1 MRKIFLYLT
10 VIAAGTA
17 VFFVLNNT
25 NKAVANVGD
34 PMEEDL
40 SARQQYELMRL
51 AGPDGK
57 IPEHIR
63 EKELAFSATLP
74 NDASV
79 TRSGPNALSQAIW
92 SQRGPWN
99 VGGRTR
105 AFGIDKDD
113 ENHIIAGSTSGGI
126 WTTFD
131 GGTSWSKVTPSLSY
145 HGVSCLAQ
153 DMRAGHDSV
162 WYAGSGEA
170 YGQSASG
177 GSAYYLGNGL
187 LKSTDNGT
195 TWTQLTPTVT
205 NTPQAFD
212 SFWDFQWNI
221 ALDESDTVND
231 VIYAA
236 NLGGIYRSMN
246 GGTSW
251 TVVRGGS
258 TSAYSYFTDIA
269 VTKDSGIVYATLSSD
284 GPHKGIWR
292 STDQCT
298 TWTKISNS
306 LFGDSLCNRVVM
318 GINPSDE
325 NEIYF
330 LGNSDGMGMPDTNFQ
345 GDIEYNTL
353 WRYTYIG
360 GDGSGSNGQ
369 WEDLSMNLPTGEQWG
384 KFSDFN
390 AQGGYDLVVCVKPD
404 DPNTVFIAG
413 TNTYRSTS
421 RFNDTLNTT
430 YIGGYEP
437 YTDFP
442 FIGSYLNNHPDNHGL
457 SFLPSDPDVL
467 FNNNDGGISK
477 TTDCM
482 APQVTWTSLN
492 NGYFTTQF
500 YTLALDHGTAGSD
513 IIAAGA
519 QDNGTWWTNNQTLTS
534 PWMHVR
540 GGDGSYVQIEDGAGM
555 YYFSIQKGKMN
566 KATVDAAGNV
576 TAARRIDPIG
586 PLSDDYQFINPFVLD
601 PNNQDIMYL
610 AGGKYLW
617 RNDDLSAIPLSNQWD
632 SISTNW
638 VQWADSVPT
647 ANSKITAVHA
657 CKTPANRVYYG
668 TDKKRIYRVDNANV
682 GTPTPVDIT
691 PTAFP
696 AVGFISCITT
706 DPNDGNTIMV
716 SFSNYVVYSIW
727 RSVDG
732 GTTWTKEA
740 GNLEQNITTG
750 AGTGPSVRWLSIIPV
765 SDGMVYLAATSTG
778 LYATDTLM
786 GTATQWVRQGELTIG
801 AVVCDMIDF
810 RQSDGRV
817 VLATHANGIFSATIT
832 SVNDIVTVP
841 DLEHQA
847 SLQVSLYPNPATDVV
862 NIRYSLEKAEDAEI
876 VILEELGR
884 MIRAVKHENS
894 VVGDQIEQ
902 VNISDL
908 APGVYYVRLTAGEIV
923 ETKGLIVQ

>member
-1 MRKIFLYLT
+1 MRKFFLPLT

-17 VFFVLNNT
+17 VFFVMNSPND
-25 NKAVANVGD
+25 AVANVGD

-40 SARQQYELMRL
+40 SARQEYELMRL

-74 NDASV
+74 SDLSMAR
-79 TRSGPNALSQAIW
+79 TGPNAQSQAVW
-92 SQRGPWN
+92 NQRGPWN

-113 ENHIIAGSTSGGI
+113 ENHIIAGSTSGGL
-126 WTTFD
+126 WNTFN
-131 GGTSWSKVTPSLSY
+131 GGTTWTKITPSLSY

-187 LKSTDNGT
+187 LKSIDNGA
-195 TWTQLTPTVT
+195 TWLPLGTTVT

-258 TSAYSYFTDIA
+258 TSAYSYFTDVA
-269 VTKDSGIVYATLSSD
+269 VTKDSGIVYATMSSD
-284 GPHKGIWR
+284 GPDRGIWR

-298 TWTKISNS
+298 TWTRISTAF
-306 LFGDSLCNRVVM
+306 FGDSLCNRVVM
-318 GINPSDE
+318 GINPLNE

-330 LGNSDGMGMPDTNFQ
+330 LGNSDGLGMPDTNFQ
-345 GDIEYNTL
+345 GDVEYSTF

-360 GDGSGSNGQ
+360 GDGSGSDGQ
-369 WEDLSMNLPTGEQWG
+369 WEDLSMNLPTGEQQG

-404 DPNTVFIAG
+404 DANTVFIAG
-413 TNTYRSTS
+413 TNTYRNTNRFDDTTST
-421 RFNDTLNTT
+421 D

-442 FIGSYLNNHPDNHGL
+442 FIESYPNNHPDNHGL
-457 SFLPSDPDVL
+457 AFLPSNPDVL
-467 FNNNDGGISK
+467 FNNNDGGIFK

-482 APQVTWTSLN
+482 APTVTWSSLN

-500 YTLALDHGTAGSD
+500 YTIAMDHGTPGSD

-519 QDNGTWWTNNQTLTS
+519 QDNGTWWTNTQTLTTS
-534 PWMHVR
+534 WMHVR
-540 GGDGSYVQIEDGAGM
+540 GGDGSYCQIQDGAGM

-586 PLSDDYQFINPFVLD
+586 LLSDDYQFINPFVLD
-601 PNNQDIMYL
+601 PNNQNIMYL

-638 VQWADSVPT
+638 VQFLDSVPL

-668 TDKKRIYRVDNANV
+668 TDKKKIYRVDNANV

-696 AVGFISCITT
+696 ALGFISCITT

-716 SFSNYVVYSIW
+716 AFSNYVVYSIW

-750 AGTGPSVRWLSIIPV
+750 GGNGPSVRWLSIIPV
-765 SDGMVYLAATSTG
+765 SDGKVYLAATSTG

-786 GTATQWVRQGELTIG
+786 GTGTQWVRQGENTIG
-801 AVVCDMIDF
+801 AVVCDMIDY

-817 VLATHANGIFSATIT
+817 VLATHANGIYSTTIT

-841 DLEHQA
+841 DLEQQA
-847 SLQVSLYPNPATDVV
+847 SLQVSVYPNPATDVV
-862 NIRYSLEKAEDAEI
+862 NVKYSLEKASDAEI
-876 VILEELGR
+876 VILDELGR

-894 VVGDQIEQ
+894 VVGEQSEQI
-902 VNISDL
+902 NIADL
-908 APGVYYVRLTAGEIV
+908 APGIYYIRLTAGEIV